1 MSTVV
6 ESENVIR
13 VINCILLSKSRDR
26 VAEVIVDL
34 GRAAGSEPMLMNMI
48 NKLLM
53 FDLLKNKQ
61 YQCQNLF
68 EIVLLLL

>member
-1 MSTVV
+1 MNTVF

-13 VINCILLSKSRDR
+13 VVNCILLSKSRDR

-34 GRAAGSEPMLMNMI
+34 VRAAGSEPMLMNII

-68 EIVLLLL
+68 DIVLLLL